1 MSTNKLSVEITQE
14 MDTTVQQLL
23 ESILAEMG
31 FLVDLDVKG
40 RMRLAKMGRLN
51 LDFVTR
57 GLRHVQGS
65 PQYLPSYS
73 SFEEFKKDVDLGQWL
88 RKVEKKLDSI
98 GDLVKDT
105 AMLAEAESYQS
116 ARLYYNSVKAAAKAG
131 DEAAEPIARDL
142 GLHFK
147 KLRPNKAAEPQP
159 EEPQQ

>member
-1 MSTNKLSVEITQE
+1 MSTNQLSVEITQE

-40 RMRLAKMGRLN
+40 RIRLVKMGRKN

-57 GLRHVQGS
+57 GLRHVEGS
-65 PQYLPSYS
+65 PQYLPRVI

-98 GDLVKDT
+98 VDLVKDT
-105 AMLAEAESYQS
+105 AMLAESEAYQT
-116 ARLYYNSVKAAAKAG
+116 ARLYYNSVKASAKAG

-147 KLRPNKAAEPQP
+147 RQVAEKVAAPQP
-159 EEPQQ
+159 EESQK